1 MESFQLGTAI
11 REITPAYPVWMH
23 GYSDREHRSTGV
35 AEPIYM
41 GCLAVGDGRE
51 TALVITCDMIG
62 IRTHVCQELY
72 ELLERETGI
81 AYPHVFIACS
91 HTHFAP
97 ALHEDGFGS
106 PRVGIVEPDPAFVAD
121 FRTKLVEAARE
132 SIRNMRPGR
141 LQTARL
147 QVPQVLFNRRTVAS
161 DGLVHNS
168 FLYPSEPGAYSSRPT
183 DGELTVLR
191 VVDETGVRAVLA
203 NFGCHP
209 VTGGPVQERDHHR
222 ISADYPHYLRRAVA
236 AHYGCPVFFTLGA
249 AGDTVPL
256 NRYGDSR
263 SRIGT
268 ILANSII
275 LAERTYSTEVAPR
288 IRADALAIDV
298 DTIMRIDGTIAEA
311 ELGRARARLAAV
323 PSGTKPATDHDAN
336 TDAHKAFQH
345 KMMAALRSRLYPNNE
360 YAIPIQFLQIGRTIL
375 VGLPFEVLAEISLAM
390 KRDHPSSVLVSCTGG
405 YQGYLPLAHEYERG
419 GYEATEQTTHFTPG
433 TADRILDVILEQLGR
448 WTQV

>member
-1 MESFQLGTAI
+1 MAATTGFITRCPRGPQWSF
-11 REITPAYPVWMH
+11 
-23 GYSDREHRSTGV
+23 
-35 AEPIYM
+35 
-41 GCLAVGDGRE
+41 
-51 TALVITCDMIG
+51 
-62 IRTHVCQELY
+62 
-72 ELLERETGI
+72 
-81 AYPHVFIACS
+81 
-91 HTHFAP
+91 
-97 ALHEDGFGS
+97 
-106 PRVGIVEPDPAFVAD
+106 
-121 FRTKLVEAARE
+121 
-132 SIRNMRPGR
+132 
-141 LQTARL
+141 
-147 QVPQVLFNRRTVAS
+147 
-161 DGLVHNS
+161 
-168 FLYPSEPGAYSSRPT
+168 SS
-183 DGELTVLR
+183 VSS
-191 VVDETGVRAVLA
+191 RAVLA

-209 VTGGPVQERDHHR
+209 VTGGLVQERDHHR

-275 LAERTYSTEVAPR
+275 LSERTYSTEVAPR

-323 PSGTKPATDHDAN
+323 PSGTKPATDRDAN

-345 KMMAALRSRLYPNNE
+345 KMMAVLRSRLYPNNE

-390 KRDHPSSVLVSCTGG
+390 KRDHPNSVLVSCTGG